1 MIVRD
6 EITGRARDMEPGVVV
21 EAQAGKLFA
30 RRFRCR
36 HGDTEHR
43 FEHELAQFLDARFRP
58 GKEID
63 AALEHLC
70 LRIVRRRGVSI
81 LLCLPGQKQLFEL
94 AIQSIAGLQLD
105 VADGHSKSG
114 SELHETPYPF
124 PLSLALASM
133 NRIIAN
139 TRISEVTDRTTD
151 TSCGTCAGKSAIQ
164 PGTGVQV

>member
-1 MIVRD
+1 MIVGD
-6 EITGRARDMEPGVVV
+6 EIAGRPRDMEPGVVV
-21 EAQAGKLFA
+21 EVQASKFFG
-30 RRFRCR
+30 RRFRCC
-36 HGDTEHR
+36 HGDAKHR
-43 FEHELAQFLDARFRP
+43 FEHEFAQFPNARFRP

-94 AIQSIAGLQLD
+94 AIQSIAGLQPG
-105 VADGHSKSG
+105 VADGHGESG
-114 SELHETPYPF
+114 RELHETPYPF

-133 NRIIAN
+133 NRIFAN
-139 TRISEVTDRTTD
+139 TRISAVSDRTTD